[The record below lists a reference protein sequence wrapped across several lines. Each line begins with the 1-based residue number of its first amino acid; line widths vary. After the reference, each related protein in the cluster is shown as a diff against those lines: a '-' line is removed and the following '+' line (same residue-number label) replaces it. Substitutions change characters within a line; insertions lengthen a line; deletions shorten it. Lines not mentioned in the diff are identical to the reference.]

1 MLATFCR
8 DCGLESASAYET
20 IGYAGILPLGSIC
33 RNAGFTRLNCGKT
46 FWTAEICNMLAT
58 FCRDCGLESAS
69 AYEAIG
75 YAGILPLG
83 SICRK
88 CLFHGTLIDLRR
100 AFPTVFSTVLVDT
113 IAGLSPVVRLSIY
126 SLDAALVP
134 GRQAASEG
142 FRNFGFD

>member
-1 MLATFCR
+1 
-8 DCGLESASAYET
+8 
-20 IGYAGILPLGSIC
+20 
-33 RNAGFTRLNCGKT
+33 
-46 FWTAEICNMLAT
+46 MLAT

-88 CLFHGTLIDLRR
+88 CSFHGTLIDLRR

-142 FRNFGFD
+142 FRNFGFDVAGIPAVAGLEHLAEFMEQRQRSAISGG